1 MMIQAVAPYVQLQY
15 EQIHT
20 TAGAGLLLALLGSI
34 AIVDASG
41 IISALMMYA
50 CDEDDRSTWK
60 KVAQTLTVIM
70 MILSLGILYLKH
82 CTPLSGVDDVL
93 AENNIAIIE
102 KAYRIR
108 NIQSETQNP
117 GDDPGDDSVERFVGT
132 DPNGKSSRMAIT
144 AESETGGRLI
154 HITLQKDPGGL
165 VKAYENTGDTQHL
178 ITPAVAE
185 TNRNGETQ

>member
-1 MMIQAVAPYVQLQY
+1 MMIQAAAPYVQLQY
-15 EQIHT
+15 EQIHAAT
-20 TAGAGLLLALLGSI
+20 GAGLLLGLLVSA

-41 IISALMMYA
+41 IISALMMYG

-60 KVAQTLTVIM
+60 KVAQTLTAIMVI
-70 MILSLGILYLKH
+70 LGLGILYLDNH
-82 CTPLSGVDDVL
+82 PPLSGVDDAI

-108 NIQSETQNP
+108 NIQPETQNP
-117 GDDPGDDSVERFVGT
+117 GDDSGDDSVERFAGT

-144 AESETGGRLI
+144 AESETGGRLL

-178 ITPAVAE
+178 IIPATAGTVK
-185 TNRNGETQ
+185 NGES

>member
-1 MMIQAVAPYVQLQY
+1 MIIQAAAPYVQLQY
-15 EQIHT
+15 EQIHAT
-20 TAGAGLLLALLGSI
+20 TGAGLLLGLLVSA

-41 IISALMMYA
+41 IISALMMYG

-70 MILSLGILYLKH
+70 VILGLGILYLDNH
-82 CTPLSGVDDVL
+82 PPLSGVDDAI

-108 NIQSETQNP
+108 NIQPETQNP
-117 GDDPGDDSVERFVGT
+117 GDNSGDDSVERFVGT
-132 DPNGKSSRMAIT
+132 NPNGKSSRMAIT
-144 AESETGGRLI
+144 AESETVGRLL

-165 VKAYENTGDTQHL
+165 VKAYENTGDTQRL
-178 ITPAVAE
+178 ITPAVSE

>member
-1 MMIQAVAPYVQLQY
+1 MMIQAAAPYVQLQY
-15 EQIHT
+15 EQIHAT
-20 TAGAGLLLALLGSI
+20 TGAGLLLALLGSI

-70 MILSLGILYLKH
+70 VILGLGILYLKH
-82 CTPLSGVDDVL
+82 CTPLSGVDDAL

-108 NIQSETQNP
+108 NIQPETQNP
-117 GDDPGDDSVERFVGT
+117 GDDQGDDSVERFVGT
-132 DPNGKSSRMAIT
+132 DPNGQSSRMAVT
-144 AESETGGRLI
+144 AESETGGRLM
-154 HITLQKDPGGL
+154 HLTLQKDPGGL

-178 ITPAVAE
+178 ITPAVTE

>member
-1 MMIQAVAPYVQLQY
+1 MMIQAAAPYVQLQY
-15 EQIHT
+15 EQIQAT
-20 TAGAGLLLALLGSI
+20 TGAGLLLGLLVSA

-50 CDEDDRSTWK
+50 CDEDDRSAWK
-60 KVAQTLTVIM
+60 KVVQTLTVILVIM
-70 MILSLGILYLKH
+70 GLGILYLDNH
-82 CTPLSGVDDVL
+82 PPLSGGDDAI

-108 NIQSETQNP
+108 NIQPETQNP
-117 GDDPGDDSVERFVGT
+117 EDGPGNDSVERFVGT
-132 DPNGKSSRMAIT
+132 DPNGKSSRMAVT
-144 AESETGGRLI
+144 AESETGGRLL

-178 ITPAVAE
+178 LTPAKAE
-185 TNRNGETQ
+185 TSRNGEAQ

>member
-1 MMIQAVAPYVQLQY
+1 MMIQAAAPYVQLQY
-15 EQIHT
+15 EQIHAT
-20 TAGAGLLLALLGSI
+20 TGAGLLLGLLVSA

-41 IISALMMYA
+41 IISALMMYG

-70 MILSLGILYLKH
+70 VILGMGILYLEH
-82 CTPLSGVDDVL
+82 CTPLSGVDDAI

-102 KAYRIR
+102 KSYRIR
-108 NIQSETQNP
+108 NIQPETQNP
-117 GDDPGDDSVERFVGT
+117 GDDSGDDSVERFVGT
-132 DPNGKSSRMAIT
+132 DTNGKSSRMAIT
-144 AESETGGRLI
+144 AESETGGRLL
-154 HITLQKDPGGL
+154 HLTLQKDPGNL

-178 ITPAVAE
+178 ITPAVTE

>member
-1 MMIQAVAPYVQLQY
+1 MIQAAAPYVQLQY
-15 EQIHT
+15 EQIHAT
-20 TAGAGLLLALLGSI
+20 TGAGLLLALLGSI

-70 MILSLGILYLKH
+70 VILGLGILYLEH
-82 CTPLSGVDDVL
+82 CTQLSGADDAI

-108 NIQSETQNP
+108 NIQPETQN
-117 GDDPGDDSVERFVGT
+117 PGDDSVERFVGT
-132 DPNGKSSRMAIT
+132 DPSGKSSRMAIT
-144 AESETGGRLI
+144 AESETGGRLL
-154 HITLQKDPGGL
+154 HITLQKDQGGI
-165 VKAYENTGDTQHL
+165 VRAYENTGDTQHL
-178 ITPAVAE
+178 ITPATAE
-185 TNRNGETQ
+185 TSRNGEAQ

>member
-1 MMIQAVAPYVQLQY
+1 MIQAAAPYVQLQY
-15 EQIHT
+15 EQIHAT
-20 TAGAGLLLALLGSI
+20 TGAGLLLGLLVSA

-41 IISALMMYA
+41 IISALMMYG

-70 MILSLGILYLKH
+70 VILDMGILYLEH
-82 CTPLSGVDDVL
+82 CTPLSGVDDAI

-102 KAYRIR
+102 KSYRIR
-108 NIQSETQNP
+108 NIQPETQNP
-117 GDDPGDDSVERFVGT
+117 GDDSGDDSVERFVGT
-132 DPNGKSSRMAIT
+132 DTNGKSSRMAIT
-144 AESETGGRLI
+144 AESETGGRLL
-154 HITLQKDPGGL
+154 HLTLQKDPGNL

-178 ITPAVAE
+178 ITPAVTE